1 MEPPYGEQ
9 YSQESNPRAY
19 MRIRDYRNLAWQNQ
33 QPWERNPNPPRS
45 MRDYRDHWMS
55 TPSYVVL
62 SQYAPP
68 EPPCYA
74 PTSQQQQPP
83 PLSPLVE
90 QAILGLTRIVNDFV
104 GENKEINAHLIVTV
118 EDNLNKKIDGLK
130 DVCEHKWD
138 NLQYSN
144 EDLIDQQ
151 QCPPEEDC
159 QSDIM
164 AEEQRVVT
172 VQANQETETVESSL
186 NKELDGFQSKIDQKL
201 DILQE
206 SISKLTQQLDQEEEN
221 LEVECLTETILVEQ
235 VQLQPQEELQ
245 DTPESGDTFWPWK
258 KEEQTSALI
267 SEEESQEE
275 QCLSDTMVEEQ
286 CQQHL
291 LLEPSDIGATVCP
304 WENHTALLSEEINGK
319 EPREVPQKHI
329 LQPIPTN
336 PTTNAKITYNP
347 LLVAPSDDQVY
358 ILPTPAEKS
367 KPAASAPK
375 AKSNPLPAAPPDS
388 VFILPMPA
396 AQPKPQASTT
406 KATPSLLVLQNIRR
420 LVASVH
426 AFATTSKTMATAY
439 IAWHSGWFGC
449 GFGFGAPGP
458 RHF

>member
-1 MEPPYGEQ
+1 MKHPYGKQ
-9 YSQESNPRAY
+9 YSQEGNPRSY
-19 MRIRDYRNLAWQNQ
+19 MTMRDYRNLPYQWGNQ
-33 QPWERNPNPPRS
+33 QPVERNPSEYRS
-45 MRDYRDHWMS
+45 MREYRDQWMS
-55 TPSYVVL
+55 APVYSVPSTYPPPL
-62 SQYAPP
+62 QYDHP
-68 EPPCYA
+68 EPPFYA
-74 PTSQQQQPP
+74 STPQSPQSQKPP

-90 QAILGLTRIVNDFV
+90 QAMLDLTRIVDDFV
-104 GENKEINAHLIVTV
+104 KKNKEIKAHSIVTV

-130 DVCEHKWD
+130 DDFEHKWD

-186 NKELDGFQSKIDQKL
+186 NKELDGFQSEIDQKL

-206 SISKLTQQLDQEEEN
+206 SISKLAQQLDHAEEESQEEE
-221 LEVECLTETILVEQ
+221 CFTETILGEQ
-235 VQLQPQEELQ
+235 VQLQPQEELKVESLEAPEELQ
-245 DTPESGDTFWPWK
+245 DTPELGDTFWPWK

-267 SEEESQEE
+267 SEEDS
-275 QCLSDTMVEEQ
+275 
-286 CQQHL
+286 
-291 LLEPSDIGATVCP
+291 
-304 WENHTALLSEEINGK
+304 GK
-319 EPREVPQKHI
+319 EIVEDPQKHI

-336 PTTNAKITYNP
+336 PTANAKITYNP
-347 LLVAPSDDQVY
+347 LIVAPSDDQVH

-367 KPAASAPK
+367 KPAAPAPK

-420 LVASVH
+420 LVAIAQV
-426 AFATTSKTMATAY
+426 FATTSNKMATAY